1 MASTVKVTRWSR
13 SEAPAEADLR
23 GSMLA
28 QGLQPYGWSNRA
40 GDAYTAHSHAY
51 DKVIYVVA
59 GGITFYLPET
69 GEQRT
74 LNPGDRLDL
83 DVLVT
88 PPDGHLAQARQIF
101 AAGLPLLAEKPL
113 TLTIDEGKILV
124 KTVRQLNKVFQTST
138 EDRAVPEYHRMAEL
152 VRNGRIV
159 PTRRRN

>member
-59 GGITFYLPET
+59 GSITFYLPET
-69 GEQRT
+69 GERQT
-74 LNPGDRLDL
+74 LYPGDRLDL
-83 DVLVT
+83 PAGVE
-88 PPDGHLAQARQIF
+88 HSAQVGAKGVACLEAHSRG
-101 AAGLPLLAEKPL
+101 GL
-113 TLTIDEGKILV
+113 
-124 KTVRQLNKVFQTST
+124 S
-138 EDRAVPEYHRMAEL
+138 
-152 VRNGRIV
+152 
-159 PTRRRN
+159 